1 MSILQQKSQTKF
13 QMQKIIYSSLL
24 FFSILSN
31 AQVGI
36 NTETPETTLE
46 VVGKPDE
53 INHYDGILL
62 PKITGDQLSK
72 KFYSNA
78 KTGTI
83 VYVTSPATNLTGQ
96 VVHVVESGY
105 YFFNGNYWVQFLKEP
120 NYYDALIVL
129 DETLP
134 ANSVTTNTNWNSTL
148 PFSSNPRQHT
158 YSYRVYRLGTAGLG
172 ISGQIDVRRIGTVG
186 FLDLNIT
193 CTSPFV
199 PTNSNYTLLNI
210 QKPLKDL
217 GFMTDASAN
226 SFGNINVT
234 GQSFINSSQI
244 DFGVIL
250 LSLSSFNLFFWKNQ
264 IEKFS
269 GSIKGT
275 FTYPINY
282 LNVIN

>member
-1 MSILQQKSQTKF
+1 MKKSS
-13 QMQKIIYSSLL
+13 YLL
-24 FFSILSN
+24 FVLSTTLIYG
-31 AQVGI
+31 QVGI
-36 NTETPETTLE
+36 NTQTPETTLE
-46 VVGKPDE
+46 VVGKPND
-53 INHYDGILL
+53 ISHYDGII
-62 PKITGDQLSK
+62 PPRITGNQLAAK
-72 KFYSNA
+72 KTYTNA

-83 VYVTSPATNLTGQ
+83 VFVTSAATNLTGQ

-134 ANSVTTNTNWNSTL
+134 ANSVTTNANWNSSL
-148 PFSSNPRQHT
+148 PFPSNPRQHT
-158 YSYRVYRLGTAGLG
+158 YSYRIYRLGTAGLG

-186 FLDLNIT
+186 FIDLNIT

-217 GFMTDASAN
+217 GFMTDANAT
-226 SFGNINVT
+226 SFGNVNVT
-234 GQSFINSSQI
+234 GQSIINSSQI
-244 DFGVIL
+244 DLGVIP
-250 LSLSSFNLFFWKNQ
+250 LSLNSFNLFFWKNQ

>member
-1 MSILQQKSQTKF
+1 
-13 QMQKIIYSSLL
+13 MQKIIYSCLL

-46 VVGKPDE
+46 VVGKPDNT
-53 INHYDGILL
+53 NHYDGILL
-62 PKITGDQLSK
+62 PRITGNQLAK
-72 KFYSNA
+72 KTYTNS

-83 VYVTSPATNLTGQ
+83 VFVTTAATSLTGQ
-96 VVHVVESGY
+96 VIHVVESGY
-105 YFFNGNYWVQFLKEP
+105 YYFNGNYWVQFLKES

-134 ANSVTTNTNWNSTL
+134 ANSIITNANWNSSL
-148 PFSSNPRQHT
+148 PFPSNPRQHT
-158 YSYRVYRLGTAGLG
+158 YSYRIYRLGTAGLG
-172 ISGQIDVRRIGTVG
+172 ISGQIDARRIGTVG
-186 FLDLNIT
+186 FIDLNIT

-199 PTNSNYTLLNI
+199 PTNSNYTVLDI

-217 GFMTDASAN
+217 GFMTDASTS
-226 SFGNINVT
+226 SFGNINIA
-234 GQSFINSSQI
+234 GQSIINSNQI
-244 DFGVIL
+244 DMGVIP

>member
-1 MSILQQKSQTKF
+1 
-13 QMQKIIYSSLL
+13 MQKIIYSSLL

-46 VVGKPDE
+46 VVGKPNE
-53 INHYDGILL
+53 INHYDGILI
-62 PKITGDQLSK
+62 PRITGDQLAQK
-72 KFYSNA
+72 TYSNS

-83 VYVTSPATNLTGQ
+83 IFVTTAATNLTGQ

-105 YFFNGNYWVQFLKEP
+105 YFFNGNYWVQILKEP
-120 NYYDALIVL
+120 NYYDALIIL

-134 ANSVTTNTNWNSTL
+134 ANSVTTNANWNSTL

-158 YSYRVYRLGTAGLG
+158 YSYRIYRLGTAGLG

-186 FLDLNIT
+186 FIDLNIT

-217 GFMTDASAN
+217 GFMTDANAT
-226 SFGNINVT
+226 SFGNVNVT
-234 GQSFINSSQI
+234 GQSIINSSQI
-244 DFGVIL
+244 DLGVIP
-250 LSLSSFNLFFWKNQ
+250 LSLNSFNLFFWKNQ